1 MNDKFNLHILLCI
14 SILTSIMVSGCVSKS
29 KYEKAQEEINSLKEE
44 NKKLK
49 VINEE
54 LLDGEDRLMNYI
66 KLYSDSN
73 DYIKAYESL
82 IKLKKYHPESNK
94 LGQNN
99 KLFTQIEKIAL
110 AKIDS
115 IKEAKEDSLKRA
127 NINELGDWG
136 IGNFINDFDEPTGEK
151 YVHANFWGQ
160 FSNSATA
167 NDKLRINISIYGD
180 KKNPI
185 VDIRFDEYD
194 NGTYEDEKIE
204 YTKIINKKSRKKYI
218 GERSFYSFTD
228 IESKEGNRLI
238 DILTK
243 EGVYEFY
250 MRLDYKTV
258 YEFSINTNYLN
269 NALIK
274 AVSSQKLA
282 HN

>member
-1 MNDKFNLHILLCI
+1 
-14 SILTSIMVSGCVSKS
+14 MVSGCVSKS

-54 LLDGEDRLMNYI
+54 LLNGEDRLMNYI

-167 NDKLRINISIYGD
+167 NDKLRINIRIYGD

-274 AVSSQKLA
+274 AGLKELE
-282 HN
+282 

>member
-274 AVSSQKLA
+274 AGLKELE
-282 HN
+282 

>member
-54 LLDGEDRLMNYI
+54 LLNGEDRLMNYI
-66 KLYSDSN
+66 KLFSDSN

-167 NDKLRINISIYGD
+167 NDKLRINIRIYGD

-274 AVSSQKLA
+274 AGLKELE
-282 HN
+282 

>member
-54 LLDGEDRLMNYI
+54 LLNGEDRLMNYI

-167 NDKLRINISIYGD
+167 NDKLRINIRIYGD

-274 AVSSQKLA
+274 AGLKELE
-282 HN
+282 

>member
-1 MNDKFNLHILLCI
+1 MNNKFNLHILLCI
-14 SILTSIMVSGCVSKS
+14 SILTSITVSGCVSKF
-29 KYEKAQEEINSLKEE
+29 KYEKAQEEIDSLKEE
-44 NKKLK
+44 NEKLML
-49 VINEE
+49 INEE
-54 LLDGEDRLMNYI
+54 LLNGEDRLMNYI
-66 KLYSDSN
+66 ILYSDSN

-115 IKEAKEDSLKRA
+115 INEAKEDSLKRA
-127 NINELGDWG
+127 NIDELGDWG

-151 YVHANFWGQ
+151 YVYANFWGQ

-167 NDKLRINISIYGD
+167 NDKLRINIRIYGD

-185 VDIRFDEYD
+185 VDFRFDEYD

-258 YEFSINTNYLN
+258 YEFSINSNYLN

-274 AVSSQKLA
+274 AGLKDFE
-282 HN
+282 